1 MFGNRFRAPV
11 GAVSFLRRL
20 HQGSSGSVCLVGG
33 AGGLGAGGGRE
44 VWEFRRRAHAL
55 AVELKREGRGWR
67 ATAFPEGRLRAQL
80 EHN

>member
-1 MFGNRFRAPV
+1 MVA
-11 GAVSFLRRL
+11 RR

-33 AGGLGAGGGRE
+33 AIWLVPYGELKVRE
-44 VWEFRRRAHAL
+44 FLRRPRAP
-55 AVELKREGRGWR
+55 AVELKREGTGWR